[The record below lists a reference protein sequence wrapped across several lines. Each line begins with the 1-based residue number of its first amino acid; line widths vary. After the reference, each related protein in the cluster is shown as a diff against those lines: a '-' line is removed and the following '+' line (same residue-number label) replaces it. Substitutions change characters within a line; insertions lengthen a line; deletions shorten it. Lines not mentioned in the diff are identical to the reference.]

1 MPLQTLKPHR
11 VLLDKT
17 DKAHEVL
24 SKTSSE
30 ALSLPERRILILTN
44 GERSLKDL
52 LDTLGDGILPS
63 VHRLVEQGYLAARAR
78 DKAIDRFVL
87 SPADRIG
94 GLLRGR
100 SS

>member
-1 MPLQTLKPHR
+1 MPLRSLKPHR

-17 DKAHEVL
+17 DKAHAIL
-24 SKTSSE
+24 SKTCAE
-30 ALSLPERRILILTN
+30 KISLAERRILILTN

-52 LDTLGDGILPS
+52 VDALGVAIMPS
-63 VHRLVEQGYLAARAR
+63 VHHLVEQGYLVARPR

-94 GLLRGR
+94 GLLRGK
-100 SS
+100 

>member
-1 MPLQTLKPHR
+1 MTLSTLKPHR

-17 DKAHEVL
+17 DKAHAIL
-24 SKTSSE
+24 SKTCAEKIS
-30 ALSLPERRILILTN
+30 LSERRILILTN

-52 LDTLGDGILPS
+52 VDALGEAIMPS
-63 VHRLVEQGYLAARAR
+63 VHHLIEQGYLVTRPR

-87 SPADRIG
+87 APADRIG

-100 SS
+100 

>member
-1 MPLQTLKPHR
+1 MSLNTLKPHR

-17 DKAHEVL
+17 DKAHAIL
-24 SKTSSE
+24 SKTCAE
-30 ALSLPERRILILTN
+30 KISLAERRILILTN

-52 LDTLGDGILPS
+52 LDALGEAIMPS
-63 VHRLVEQGYLAARAR
+63 VHHLVEQGYLVARPR

-87 SPADRIG
+87 APADRIG

-100 SS
+100 

>member
-1 MPLQTLKPHR
+1 MPLSTLKPHR

-17 DKAHEVL
+17 DKAHAIL
-24 SKTSSE
+24 SKTCAE
-30 ALSLPERRILILTN
+30 TISLAERRILILTN

-52 LDTLGDGILPS
+52 LDALGEAIMPS
-63 VHRLVEQGYLAARAR
+63 VHHLVEQGYLVARPR

-87 SPADRIG
+87 APADRIG

-100 SS
+100 